1 MKNFLLLGKKAP
13 TGEGN
18 MYLPMETNS
27 PASGI
32 ICTQDTVLG
41 VSKLDYKS
49 LSFALQSPCF
59 SFQM

>member
-13 TGEGN
+13 TDEGN
-18 MYLPMETNS
+18 MYLTMENNS

-32 ICTQDTVLG
+32 ICTQHTVLG
-41 VSKLDYKS
+41 VSKLNSNS
-49 LSFALQSPCF
+49 LSFALESPCF